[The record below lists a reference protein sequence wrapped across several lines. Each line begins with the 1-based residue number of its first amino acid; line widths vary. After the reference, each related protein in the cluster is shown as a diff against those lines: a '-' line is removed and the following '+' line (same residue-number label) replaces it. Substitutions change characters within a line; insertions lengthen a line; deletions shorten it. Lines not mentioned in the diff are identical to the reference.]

1 MADIVAY
8 TLASWMVL
16 GICTA
21 LVIFLD
27 QVKHDEKNYLWPI
40 LGLLLIFIG
49 LLLFYLM
56 VMRKRKKPT
65 EYPSKP
71 QYEAPAYKYEKK
83 EEAPAPPTAKKEKPQ
98 QLEGA
103 PRCENCGAAISSHDL
118 KCPKCG
124 KQLK

>member
-27 QVKHDEKNYLWPI
+27 QVKHEERNYIWPI
-40 LGLLLIFIG
+40 LGFLLIFLG
-49 LLLFYLM
+49 LLLFYLL
-56 VMRKRKKPT
+56 VMRKRKKLA
-65 EYPSKP
+65 EYPAKP

-83 EEAPAPPTAKKEKPQ
+83 EEEPAPPPEKKKVE

-124 KQLK
+124 KQLR